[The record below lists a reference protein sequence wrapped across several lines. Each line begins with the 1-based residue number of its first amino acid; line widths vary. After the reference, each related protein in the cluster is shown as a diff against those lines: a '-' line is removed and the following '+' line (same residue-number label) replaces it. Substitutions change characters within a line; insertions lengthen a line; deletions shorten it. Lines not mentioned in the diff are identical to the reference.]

1 MRSDETTAKVSD
13 QRWRIGEIAKATG
26 FTVRALRHYEEIGL
40 LSPSSRSAS
49 GQRLYGPQSVEQ
61 LYRISALQRLGLS
74 LTQVQTALAENQT
87 DAVTLIGDHLRA
99 VEERLVVENRL
110 RSRLVQVVQ
119 TLGNDEDAT
128 RDLMSILEDMNMTES
143 LLERRIAILVYEDIE
158 AACDYLTRVFG
169 FGAGEITRDPD
180 GTVVHGE
187 VQAGDGEFWLHLES
201 EEYNLQSPK
210 NLGSATATMAVMVE
224 DVDAHHERAAAE
236 GAEVRYEPIDQ
247 PYGYREY
254 SAVDCEGHLWSFM
267 KPLPDAVTA

>member
-1 MRSDETTAKVSD
+1 MSRDETTDDISD
-13 QRWRIGEIAKATG
+13 QSWRIGEIAQATG

-40 LSPSSRSAS
+40 LNPTSRSAA

-74 LTQVQTALAENQT
+74 LTQVQLALAENQT
-87 DAVTLIGDHLRA
+87 DALTLIGDHLRA

-158 AACDYLTRVFG
+158 AACSYLTRVFG
-169 FGAGEITRDPD
+169 FGPGEITRDPD
-180 GTVVHGE
+180 GTIVHGE

-201 EEYNLQSPK
+201 EEYSLQSPK

-236 GAEVRYEPIDQ
+236 GAEIRYQPIDQ

-267 KPLPDAVTA
+267 KPLPDEASS